1 MYKAILIIVG
11 FLFLGS
17 LFFPSKIL
25 ATNFGGIEGSN
36 GECSVWQGGGKSDV
50 QQIDQLFPKEIS
62 DKYKNCLNAQ
72 KEILDFC
79 QNAGY
84 DSFWVDRQVEYD
96 NFTDETYALCEDR
109 VAENITC
116 PAPSKEEDLRPLKI
130 TGISD
135 DSMQLIDGK
144 EFQVVCQFTCYAWN
158 CTQPVAEEKLPEK
171 GFLAR
176 IKEFLLNLRNNL
188 AAIFSPGTA
197 KLSTPVLARNELIT
211 KEAFVK
217 GRPNAPVFL
226 VEFAD
231 LECPPCKTFQPVID
245 KLLLENKGKFTF
257 AMRHF
262 PLEGHRFAFDSAVAA
277 EAAGKQGKF
286 WEMVD
291 LIFGSQEKLDADIF
305 KNLAS
310 KLKLDVKK
318 FSDDFSSGDLREKI
332 KMDMEYGKRVGVG
345 QTPVFFLNGK
355 RLEYPKSYQ
364 ELIDKV
370 NSEIETA
377 K

>member
-11 FLFLGS
+11 FLFLDI

-25 ATNFGGIEGSN
+25 ATNFGGVEGSN
-36 GECSVWQGGGKSDV
+36 GECSVWQGGGQSGA
-50 QQIDQLFPKEIS
+50 QQIDQLFPKEVS
-62 DKYKNCLNAQ
+62 DKYKSCLNAQ

-116 PAPSKEEDLRPLKI
+116 PAPSKKEDLRPLKI

-135 DSMQLIDGK
+135 DSIQLIDGK
-144 EFQVVCQFTCYAWN
+144 EFQVVCQFTCYAWD
-158 CTQPVAEEKLPEK
+158 CGQPVVEEKLQEK
-171 GFLAR
+171 GFLVR
-176 IKEFLLNLRNNL
+176 IKEFLLNLINNL
-188 AAIFSPGTA
+188 AAIFSPGTS
-197 KLSTPVLARNELIT
+197 KPSTQVLARNELIT
-211 KEAFVK
+211 KDTFVR
-217 GRPNAPVFL
+217 GRPNAAVFL

-286 WEMVD
+286 WEMID
-291 LIFGSQEKLDADIF
+291 LIFESQEKLDADIF

-345 QTPVFFLNGK
+345 QAPVFFLNGK
-355 RLEYPKSYQ
+355 RLEYPKSYK

-370 NSEIETA
+370 SSEIEIA